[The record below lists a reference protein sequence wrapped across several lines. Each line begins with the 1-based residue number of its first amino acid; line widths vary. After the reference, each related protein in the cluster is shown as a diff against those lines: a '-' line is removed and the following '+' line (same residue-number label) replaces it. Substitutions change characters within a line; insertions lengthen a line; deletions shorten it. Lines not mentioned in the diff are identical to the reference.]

1 MAMLI
6 SKFHRLIQSRLLWGI
21 FLMIIVFTFVIW
33 GTQMPGD
40 IKEQQEANA
49 AGKLDGQVVTQD
61 EYRNAYFNVLMSFSL
76 MMGRPITVTDQIDKE
91 LRAAAWRRVAAL
103 RQAKALGLT
112 AADKDV
118 VAAIQQ
124 NPGFAPEGR
133 FSQAHYNAF
142 VQNVLAQLGFNEL
155 QFEEHV
161 REEIILQTLRR
172 MIQQMALVSPL
183 EVQRTFRSLS
193 DTFKLAY
200 VTLTASNV
208 ADTVKLTAEDAKT
221 YFLANPA
228 AFKIPEKVVVKY
240 VEFPFSNY
248 LAQAEVTEEAALDFY
263 NENLDDYALT
273 NRANAA
279 TNALAAGTNLDATA
293 QAPKSNYIPFDDVKT
308 NIFDALRLRAAR
320 DQAAEKATDFVVML
334 TPDRSGNAP
343 SFDEA
348 AGKFGAAVKQLPA
361 FSLREELPGI
371 SAGYE
376 FNRAAFRLNQQPE
389 EYFSDAVVGSN
400 AVYVLALVEK
410 QPARA
415 PEYEEVKEQ
424 VLQKARANALN
435 EALVKKA
442 QDLREAVTKALEEGR
457 TFDSAVKPFG
467 VKPVWM
473 KEFSVA
479 GGEMETN
486 QYTELILRGVMTRN
500 AGEVSD
506 LLTAEDAV
514 ILAYVADRKPSD
526 STQFD
531 ELRPQLIDSARRRRG
546 QVLFEDWQN
555 SLLKQGQLEDKNEAR
570 RKAAEEAAA
579 EGADVDENEDAS
591 DTDEARSRAKF
602 YQ

>member
-193 DTFKLAY
+193 DTFKLA
-200 VTLTASNV
+200 
-208 ADTVKLTAEDAKT
+208 
-221 YFLANPA
+221 
-228 AFKIPEKVVVKY
+228 
-240 VEFPFSNY
+240 
-248 LAQAEVTEEAALDFY
+248 
-263 NENLDDYALT
+263 
-273 NRANAA
+273 
-279 TNALAAGTNLDATA
+279 
-293 QAPKSNYIPFDDVKT
+293 
-308 NIFDALRLRAAR
+308 
-320 DQAAEKATDFVVML
+320 
-334 TPDRSGNAP
+334 
-343 SFDEA
+343 
-348 AGKFGAAVKQLPA
+348 
-361 FSLREELPGI
+361 
-371 SAGYE
+371 
-376 FNRAAFRLNQQPE
+376 
-389 EYFSDAVVGSN
+389 
-400 AVYVLALVEK
+400 
-410 QPARA
+410 
-415 PEYEEVKEQ
+415 
-424 VLQKARANALN
+424 
-435 EALVKKA
+435 
-442 QDLREAVTKALEEGR
+442 
-457 TFDSAVKPFG
+457 
-467 VKPVWM
+467 
-473 KEFSVA
+473 
-479 GGEMETN
+479 
-486 QYTELILRGVMTRN
+486 
-500 AGEVSD
+500 
-506 LLTAEDAV
+506 
-514 ILAYVADRKPSD
+514 
-526 STQFD
+526 
-531 ELRPQLIDSARRRRG
+531 
-546 QVLFEDWQN
+546 
-555 SLLKQGQLEDKNEAR
+555 
-570 RKAAEEAAA
+570 
-579 EGADVDENEDAS
+579 
-591 DTDEARSRAKF
+591 
-602 YQ
+602 